1 MSTWHLDDTLARW
14 VDGTETFARAAS
26 NDAHLLVCAPCRT
39 RVAAAVRTQPSRGER
54 AELPDLEAVWTNVRD
69 VIELPRV
76 SAFERLLRRLGLK
89 SADAR
94 LVTLAPAFRAPW
106 LAGILLVLAFVVVAA
121 QFGPGRSQVIF
132 LMVAPLLPCLAVA
145 LSYDPSIEPALET
158 ELATPYPALRLVLL
172 RSLAVLAVGIP
183 AAAAVSPFLPGGV
196 SCLWLLPS
204 LGFVGGV
211 LAASTWTTP
220 LRAAA
225 GISVAWFLVVAGTA
239 LAGSA
244 GAVQQGA
251 GSAGNVLRPAYLGG
265 YLTLAVASVVV
276 LLARHR
282 HLRQP
287 REGGGWV

>member
-1 MSTWHLDDTLARW
+1 MSAWHVDDDALARW

-26 NDAHLLVCAPCRT
+26 SEAHLLVCAPCRT
-39 RVAAAVRTQPSRGER
+39 RVAAAVRAQPSRGER
-54 AELPDLEAVWTNVRD
+54 AELPEFEAVWGNVRD

-76 SAFERLLRRLGLK
+76 SAFERLLRRVGLPP
-89 SADAR
+89 ADAR
-94 LVTLAPAFRAPW
+94 LVTLAPSFRAPW

-121 QFGPGRSQVIF
+121 QFGPGRGQVIF

-172 RSLAVLAVGIP
+172 RSLAVLGIGLP
-183 AAAAVSPFLPGGV
+183 AAAAASPFLPGNV
-196 SCLWLLPS
+196 SYLWLLPS
-204 LGFVGGV
+204 LGFVGCV

-220 LRAAA
+220 LSAAA
-225 GISVAWFLVVAGTA
+225 GISVAWFLIVVGTA

-244 GAVQQGA
+244 HA
-251 GSAGNVLRPAYLGG
+251 VLRPAYLGG
-265 YLTLAVASVVV
+265 YLTLAAASVVV

-287 REGGGWV
+287 QEGGGWV